1 MFNQKIKIMTQTE
14 RDMQLV
20 ESQPLTVKNAHRVA
34 MIRKKESTEPPVP
47 FHFRKKHLG
56 MESFV
61 HFSGKPEDE
70 KELRPA
76 DFKDWE
82 VTEFKYPGYLEDL
95 WEAACNAYRWSSFD
109 PDIRGESD
117 IMIYEKE
124 IHDDLKR
131 IPAERH
137 EEYITAYKQKFAA
150 QLSALARC
158 ASPMVTGRSGF
169 NVYKHEKANRTYQN
183 RYEELRR
190 WRDRILKTME
200 RTKEEKLPE
209 EEKQEKAWLS
219 LKRDIESSADTIHEL
234 DTGKCRGYNRALFVS
249 SILNKVST
257 YAGHGEVEIVQKAV
271 EFISEYNTR
280 VKKPIITPRNK
291 FFTLPETAREI
302 REKLNIVKGQENREL
317 AFEGGALVWNYG
329 KNRLQILFDRIPEDD
344 KRKEL
349 KTSGFRWS
357 PKNKAWQRQLTPH
370 ALSAA
375 KRVLNLQTL
384 QP

>member
-1 MFNQKIKIMTQTE
+1 MTQTE

-70 KELRPA
+70 KELRPT

-95 WEAACNAYRWSSFD
+95 WEATCNAYRWSSFD

-137 EEYITAYKQKFAA
+137 EDVYTEIDSVYFECVVADDSYHRYVGMHHQSGYIFKDGACSLDCSLCECGLFQK
-150 QLSALARC
+150 
-158 ASPMVTGRSGF
+158 
-169 NVYKHEKANRTYQN
+169 
-183 RYEELRR
+183 
-190 WRDRILKTME
+190 I
-200 RTKEEKLPE
+200 
-209 EEKQEKAWLS
+209 
-219 LKRDIESSADTIHEL
+219 
-234 DTGKCRGYNRALFVS
+234 
-249 SILNKVST
+249 
-257 YAGHGEVEIVQKAV
+257 
-271 EFISEYNTR
+271 
-280 VKKPIITPRNK
+280 
-291 FFTLPETAREI
+291 
-302 REKLNIVKGQENREL
+302 
-317 AFEGGALVWNYG
+317 
-329 KNRLQILFDRIPEDD
+329 QIC
-344 KRKEL
+344 
-349 KTSGFRWS
+349 
-357 PKNKAWQRQLTPH
+357 
-370 ALSAA
+370 
-375 KRVLNLQTL
+375 VV
-384 QP
+384 